1 MNTKDLA
8 YFDEL
13 ISQKNFSK
21 VAKTFG
27 VSQPTVTTAIKR
39 LESEFGA
46 PLVIRD
52 RVKNT
57 LHVTASGAQL
67 AEHAKIVLHELR
79 LAHQEIDNL
88 SQNRLILGLP
98 PIIENHYFPKSVPD
112 WPRKGY

>member
-67 AEHAKIVLHELR
+67 AEHAKSFYMSYASPTKKSTIYPK
-79 LAHQEIDNL
+79 ID
-88 SQNRLILGLP
+88 
-98 PIIENHYFPKSVPD
+98 
-112 WPRKGY
+112 

>member
-39 LESEFGA
+39 LESEF
-46 PLVIRD
+46 
-52 RVKNT
+52 
-57 LHVTASGAQL
+57 
-67 AEHAKIVLHELR
+67 
-79 LAHQEIDNL
+79 
-88 SQNRLILGLP
+88 
-98 PIIENHYFPKSVPD
+98 
-112 WPRKGY
+112 